1 MKKENAI
8 VKVILFL
15 LVFVF
20 VNGVLLLNFN
30 NVNVEAEESKNVYD
44 EIQNIENNSLTDEKT
59 YLSVHYTDGTMG
71 MIVEEDVDYEESE
84 VMSISN
90 DEYDKTTI
98 LSSGKPDNQ
107 SLVVVFLSEGFI
119 ESEMDLFI
127 QKVEEIANYMKTVEP
142 FNYYKDYLTVYAVK
156 CISNESGVSGEL
168 DGTFACHNS
177 SKEPATSFCTPNNGL
192 FLCGHGKDTYFK
204 SYYAWRTLEERVLIE
219 MSSSDRGR
227 ARTIAKKISSSVDMI
242 QVLANSGM
250 YSGTGEYSTTSEPLG
265 VALTSINSASSI
277 STWKD
282 LAMHEFGHSF
292 GGLTDE
298 YWNENPV
305 EAPNMTKTSN
315 PDEVRWSK
323 WIGCDGVGVYPF
335 SSTEA
340 DDNKSQETKLWYR
353 PHQECK
359 MRENI
364 NSFCPVCQ
372 EELLKKLADATGIQ
386 LFDTT
391 YIGENEIRI
400 DKLNLEVT
408 GSFIIP
414 DYIEGRTVTV
424 IGEGAFAEQEL
435 LEKIIMPNT
444 ITEIE
449 SNAFKNCIKLN
460 NDEFESIRFS
470 SALTIIGTSAFEN
483 CSALN
488 VIILPDGVS
497 AVGDAAFKGCIN
509 LEEVLIPA
517 SVTDIGNSIFENCS
531 KLYNVKIEKEV
542 GNIPSFGV
550 NIFNGCNA
558 LESIKVKQNLLLDY
572 KNEPNLV
579 SVKDKIITPY
589 LNIPKHDINCRT
601 DVTKNES
608 LEAGYNKV
616 YQLDVDCSKTYV
628 LDILSELPLNASVY
642 DSNMSL
648 MNLNFTFSSDY
659 KEGHLETYLSKGIY
673 YIKINSSNIDVD
685 GEVQLNI
692 NPKWE
697 TYPESVDIG
706 ENNILTHLHT
716 DGNIKI
722 NKLYFNNQIG
732 LGFYKFKLTAIK
744 TDGTEV
750 EYDAS
755 SIVIKDADNL
765 EVIKRYNS
773 NNVNIFAENSEDI
786 NNMYIFFDRTGYYYI
801 DITLKGK
808 DNNLEEQ
815 DYQSVV
821 LSISESSVKEIDVI
835 GRYNQIFTEELIST
849 YAIGDTALKFTINQ
863 PSSYEIVIDPVST
876 SMEDVTLV
884 LFRLVYDKNIGEY
897 YIDEKIASQLPLND
911 RLLSLEAGNYYMCCF
926 NKKTNQKLTISI
938 NRLINSLGITEQV
951 LVCDIDESL
960 PYGTEVRHN
969 GGELGENTITVGFT
983 RHLHF
988 KNIDGVPS
996 LSRYDYDYSYG
1007 GKTKSEIIDVSEFG
1021 TIYAKKPGTEIVTA
1035 TYKENRAVIFTIEI
1049 TVVSN
1054 ESMENLVIES
1064 SRSYSLSSATD
1075 IKNGKYCLEL
1085 TEYNSP
1091 YPWIQYYYW
1100 EISTEDDIIVT
1111 IDQFGRITASGP
1123 GTVVLE
1129 GTYSKNN
1136 KVTLRITITIT
1147 E

>member
-1 MKKENAI
+1 M
-8 VKVILFL
+8 
-15 LVFVF
+15 
-20 VNGVLLLNFN
+20 
-30 NVNVEAEESKNVYD
+30 
-44 EIQNIENNSLTDEKT
+44 EI
-59 YLSVHYTDGTMG
+59 
-71 MIVEEDVDYEESE
+71 
-84 VMSISN
+84 
-90 DEYDKTTI
+90 
-98 LSSGKPDNQ
+98 PDNVTHIGANAFEDCT
-107 SLVVVFLSEGFI
+107 SL
-119 ESEMDLFI
+119 
-127 QKVEEIANYMKTVEP
+127 EEI
-142 FNYYKDYLTVYAVK
+142 
-156 CISNESGVSGEL
+156 EL
-168 DGTFACHNS
+168 
-177 SKEPATSFCTPNNGL
+177 PNGL
-192 FLCGHGKDTYFK
+192 
-204 SYYAWRTLEERVLIE
+204 
-219 MSSSDRGR
+219 
-227 ARTIAKKISSSVDMI
+227 
-242 QVLANSGM
+242 Q
-250 YSGTGEYSTTSEPLG
+250 
-265 VALTSINSASSI
+265 
-277 STWKD
+277 
-282 LAMHEFGHSF
+282 
-292 GGLTDE
+292 
-298 YWNENPV
+298 
-305 EAPNMTKTSN
+305 
-315 PDEVRWSK
+315 
-323 WIGCDGVGVYPF
+323 
-335 SSTEA
+335 
-340 DDNKSQETKLWYR
+340 
-353 PHQECK
+353 
-359 MRENI
+359 
-364 NSFCPVCQ
+364 
-372 EELLKKLADATGIQ
+372 
-386 LFDTT
+386 
-391 YIGENEIRI
+391 YIGQ
-400 DKLNLEVT
+400 
-408 GSFIIP
+408 S
-414 DYIEGRTVTV
+414 
-424 IGEGAFAEQEL
+424 
-435 LEKIIMPNT
+435 
-444 ITEIE
+444 
-449 SNAFKNCIKLN
+449 
-460 NDEFESIRFS
+460 
-470 SALTIIGTSAFEN
+470 
-483 CSALN
+483 
-488 VIILPDGVS
+488 
-497 AVGDAAFKGCIN
+497 AFKGCTN
-509 LEEVLIPA
+509 LISVEIPDNVTHIGANAFEDCSNLDTIRISRKHHGITEIGIGTFNISNQNFKIYVSSNLILDY
-517 SVTDIGNSIFENCS
+517 VNDLNWREYKNLLKTDTDIPQ
-531 KLYNVKIEKEV
+531 Y
-542 GNIPSFGV
+542 
-550 NIFNGCNA
+550 
-558 LESIKVKQNLLLDY
+558 
-572 KNEPNLV
+572 
-579 SVKDKIITPY
+579 
-589 LNIPKHDINCRT
+589 DINCRSKEEIIK
-601 DVTKNES
+601 DLKV
-608 LEAGYNKV
+608 GYNNI

-659 KEGHLETYLSKGIY
+659 KEGNLETYLGKGTY
-673 YIKINSSNIDVD
+673 YIKINASNIDVD
-685 GEVQLNI
+685 GKVQLNI

-697 TYPESVDIG
+697 TSPELVDIG

-716 DGNIKI
+716 EGNIKT

-786 NNMYIFFDRTGYYYI
+786 NNMYIFLDRTGYYYI

-835 GRYNQIFTEELIST
+835 GRYNQIFTEELMST

-876 SMEDVTLV
+876 SIEDVTLV
-884 LFRLVYDKNIGEY
+884 LFRLVYDKSIGEY
-897 YIDEKIASQLPLND
+897 YIDEKIASPLPLND
-911 RLLSLEAGNYYMCCF
+911 RLLSLEAGNYYICCF